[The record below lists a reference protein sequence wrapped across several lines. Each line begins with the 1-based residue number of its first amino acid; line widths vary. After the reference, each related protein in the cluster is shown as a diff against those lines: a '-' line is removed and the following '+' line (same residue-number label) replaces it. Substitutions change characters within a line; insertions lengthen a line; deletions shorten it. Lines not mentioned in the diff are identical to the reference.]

1 MRGQIQMGKPK
12 RQPRS
17 SPIRVPLRR
26 ALLAL
31 CQCVWLFVGCGTQ
44 VDEPMVTPQAQL
56 SLVSSPSPLGLSYG
70 EQTTLQ
76 FRYLSQGEPQAG
88 VTLKL
93 QLDAAMGGGTL
104 STPTAVTNDLGEAS
118 VRLVAG
124 AVESAFHITVSAPLA
139 ADLVVDVAVSRFAF
153 GALRVLLDASTVSL
167 GALQL
172 RAGLYPD
179 AFCSEL
185 PATPKLSGALRSQR
199 QNGPRGELSFG
210 TLLIQPY
217 AVVGRGEDQ
226 SGRLLGYGCVEVPE
240 RLLRADLNIP
250 VEVPL
255 SPVTVSP
262 VGSYA
267 LDVKVL
273 PQWPPG
279 QPWLALTCGRG
290 LGLTLVDALLLAL
303 GPGDLAMRLLSA
315 RGALDASGCRADG
328 VMPSSDPDR
337 IVDTLLQATTAGP
350 TLAAVASEFSPAL
363 REQNL
368 KSELTV
374 RGARSPGFVGEHSL
388 QSLDLKTLSMNQTYS
403 LVGAPLPLAQE
414 LLLTQRGD
422 ILQVPSHELTIR
434 LPRLW
439 QKALSELVLAP
450 RGVTMTPGQ
459 LLAAAVAAARY
470 GTQSGCLAIES
481 AICDQQMTPCRG
493 LIQPACLT
501 AAMAASAGLQA
512 VVTDPPPAA
521 DLRLLL
527 SLRLSDPDGSLQAE
541 LISDG
546 VLTGDASLSSGSVKL
561 RGSVQGVRDSKP

>member
-17 SPIRVPLRR
+17 SPIRVRFRR

-153 GALRVLLDASTVSL
+153 GALRVLLDASPVSL

-185 PATPKLSGALRSQR
+185 PATPKLTGALRSQR

-315 RGALDASGCRADG
+315 RGALDASGCRTDG
-328 VMPSSDPDR
+328 VTPSSDPDR

-368 KSELTV
+368 KSQLTV
-374 RGARSPGFVGEHSL
+374 RGAPSPGFVGEHSL

-481 AICDQQMTPCRG
+481 AVCDQQMTPCRG
-493 LIQPACLT
+493 LVQPACLT
-501 AAMAASAGLQA
+501 AALAASAGLQA
-512 VVTDPPPAA
+512 VVTDPPPAP

-561 RGSVQGVRDSKP
+561 RGSVQGVRVSKP

>member
-17 SPIRVPLRR
+17 SPIRVRFRR

-153 GALRVLLDASTVSL
+153 GALRVLLDASPVSL

-185 PATPKLSGALRSQR
+185 PATPKLTGALRSQR

-315 RGALDASGCRADG
+315 RGALDASGCRTDG
-328 VMPSSDPDR
+328 VTPSSDPDR

-350 TLAAVASEFSPAL
+350 TLVAVASEFSPAL

-512 VVTDPPPAA
+512 VVSDPPPAP

-541 LISDG
+541 LVSDG

-561 RGSVQGVRDSKP
+561 RGSVQGVRVSKP

>member
-1 MRGQIQMGKPK
+1 
-12 RQPRS
+12 
-17 SPIRVPLRR
+17 
-26 ALLAL
+26 
-31 CQCVWLFVGCGTQ
+31 
-44 VDEPMVTPQAQL
+44 
-56 SLVSSPSPLGLSYG
+56 
-70 EQTTLQ
+70 
-76 FRYLSQGEPQAG
+76 
-88 VTLKL
+88 
-93 QLDAAMGGGTL
+93 
-104 STPTAVTNDLGEAS
+104 
-118 VRLVAG
+118 
-124 AVESAFHITVSAPLA
+124 
-139 ADLVVDVAVSRFAF
+139 
-153 GALRVLLDASTVSL
+153 
-167 GALQL
+167 
-172 RAGLYPD
+172 
-179 AFCSEL
+179 
-185 PATPKLSGALRSQR
+185 
-199 QNGPRGELSFG
+199 
-210 TLLIQPY
+210 
-217 AVVGRGEDQ
+217 VVGRGEDQ

-328 VMPSSDPDR
+328 VTPSSDPDR

-374 RGARSPGFVGEHSL
+374 RGAPSPGFVGEHSL

-512 VVTDPPPAA
+512 VVTDPPPAP

-527 SLRLSDPDGSLQAE
+527 SLRLSDPG
-541 LISDG
+541 
-546 VLTGDASLSSGSVKL
+546 
-561 RGSVQGVRDSKP
+561 R